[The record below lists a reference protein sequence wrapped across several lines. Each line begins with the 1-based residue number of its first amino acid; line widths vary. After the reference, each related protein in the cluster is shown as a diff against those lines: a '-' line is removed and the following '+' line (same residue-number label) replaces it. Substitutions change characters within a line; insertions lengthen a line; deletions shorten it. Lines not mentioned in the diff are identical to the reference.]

1 MLYSAPLP
9 KFHRDLRLLSLA
21 GLLPFSGSALR
32 QRLYCHRHRWG
43 LGLVGFFLGIAQG
56 NLMIAAAVGLVIYG
70 QQSHHLG
77 PQVSSFRRLG
87 LSVTGAINSYGLLA
101 LWQAT
106 HSPLMSIVVVSQ
118 LLILWLILA
127 ELQSSAVNGTR
138 APGTL
143 LQLAATFKPQL
154 TAALAIEQS
163 SPLLIDPCPQAPTR
177 VMAARPVEYVEYE
190 DI

>member
-1 MLYSAPLP
+1 
-9 KFHRDLRLLSLA
+9 
-21 GLLPFSGSALR
+21 
-32 QRLYCHRHRWG
+32 
-43 LGLVGFFLGIAQG
+43 
-56 NLMIAAAVGLVIYG
+56 MIAAAVGLVIYG

-163 SPLLIDPCPQAPTR
+163 SPC
-177 VMAARPVEYVEYE
+177 
-190 DI
+190 